1 MIHERFGISSGGLR
15 IEEPPEFENP
25 YEVEYV
31 LNNPEQHQ
39 ELIDRLQNQPSHK
52 IEILIVPE
60 KEF

>member
-31 LNNPEQHQ
+31 LNNPE
-39 ELIDRLQNQPSHK
+39 
-52 IEILIVPE
+52 
-60 KEF
+60 